1 MKTPILLVSSLV
13 AGVISG
19 AVATGLF
26 LSNAGGDEQTASG
39 RGPGAR
45 GGYAPV
51 VAMAFAEPA
60 AIARTIDVI
69 GEARAL
75 KSVTITSEVAGLVDA
90 VNIAPGARVKEGGVL
105 VQIDDRE
112 QQVALQRARAEY
124 PIAEQ
129 NAERYQDLRTDAAA
143 SALEAEEALN
153 SFTQVRAQLQ
163 AAEVAVA
170 QRRIVA
176 PFNGIA
182 GLTGVEVGDYL
193 RVGDAVTTLDDT
205 SSIIIDFAVPQEA
218 APFVDIGQ
226 SVTATLASGR
236 GVAHA
241 GTITAID
248 SRVDSQSR
256 TLNVEAQFEN
266 PSGRLI
272 PGAVFAVSTTAQG
285 EPAIAVPGLAI
296 QWDRSGA
303 FVWRR
308 NNDAAAERVSV
319 VILQRTDDTVL
330 VEGDV
335 RAGDAIV
342 VEGADRVRRGAPL
355 PAPIASYSGAEIV
368 ATRPSQALAE

>member
-1 MKTPILLVSSLV
+1 MKMRTSVV
-13 AGVISG
+13 AGLIAGLISG
-19 AVATGLF
+19 AVVTGLVIANF
-26 LSNAGGDEQTASG
+26 DGDEKTAPQ
-39 RGPGAR
+39 RGPELR
-45 GGYAPV
+45 VGYAPV
-51 VAMAFAEPA
+51 VSMGFAEPA

-75 KSVTITSEVAGLVDA
+75 KSVTITSEVAGLVET
-90 VNIAPGARVKEGGVL
+90 VNIAPGARVKEGDIL

-112 QQVALQRARAEY
+112 QRVALERARAEY
-124 PIAEQ
+124 PIAAQ
-129 NAERYQDLRTDAAA
+129 NAERYQNLRSDAAA
-143 SALEAEEALN
+143 SALEAEQALN
-153 SFTQVRAQLQ
+153 NFTQVRAQLQ

-176 PFNGIA
+176 PFTGIA
-182 GLTGVEVGDYL
+182 GLTDVEVGDYL
-193 RVGDAVTTLDDT
+193 RIGDAVTTLDDT

-226 SVTATLASGR
+226 KVTATLASGR
-236 GVAHA
+236 GKSYA
-241 GTITAID
+241 GKITAID

-256 TLNVEAQFEN
+256 TLNVEARFEN
-266 PSGRLI
+266 TIGRLI
-272 PGAVFAVSTTAQG
+272 PGAVFAVSTTAEG
-285 EPAIAVPGLAI
+285 EPAIAVSGLAI

-308 NNDAAAERVSV
+308 NEDNAAERVSV

-330 VEGDV
+330 VEGDI

-355 PAPIASYSGAEIV
+355 PASTASYGGAEV
-368 ATRPSQALAE
+368 AAARPAPALAE